1 MEKASI
7 KVVAQ
12 YIKDL
17 SFENPSAPL
26 KPEQLP
32 KKVNIEIDVHANKT
46 DIADTFEIGIKI
58 KASAKKEEK
67 NIFIIELVYAA
78 LMSVTPLTT
87 NKQDLEKI
95 LLIDC
100 PHIIFPFARRIMADL
115 ARDGRLPIPLL
126 LEPISFSD
134 LYKANISKDVKK

>member
-78 LMSVTPLTT
+78 RMSVTPLTT
-87 NKQDLEKI
+87 NKQELEKI

>member
-115 ARDGRLPIPLL
+115 ARDGR
-126 LEPISFSD
+126 
-134 LYKANISKDVKK
+134 

>member
-115 ARDGRLPIPLL
+115 TRDGHLPALL
-126 LEPISFSD
+126 LEPINFAD
-134 LYKANISKDVKK
+134 LYKGNISKDVKK

>member
-1 MEKASI
+1 
-7 KVVAQ
+7 
-12 YIKDL
+12 
-17 SFENPSAPL
+17 
-26 KPEQLP
+26 
-32 KKVNIEIDVHANKT
+32 
-46 DIADTFEIGIKI
+46 
-58 KASAKKEEK
+58 
-67 NIFIIELVYAA
+67 
-78 LMSVTPLTT
+78 MSVTPLTT